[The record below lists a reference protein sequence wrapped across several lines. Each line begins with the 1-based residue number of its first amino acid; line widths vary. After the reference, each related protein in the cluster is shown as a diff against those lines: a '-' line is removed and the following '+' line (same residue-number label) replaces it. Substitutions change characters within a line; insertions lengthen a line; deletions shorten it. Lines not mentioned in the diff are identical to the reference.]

1 MPNVTPNVG
10 LVDAGPLIALLNP
23 RDHDHAR
30 CVAFL
35 QGFTGNLITTWPV
48 VTEASHMLSPKV
60 NAQIALLKWIE
71 RGALEV
77 RHIDVEAVRL
87 MITYTKKYRDQPM
100 DLADASLVALAVET
114 SITDIVSIDSDFDIY
129 RLPGKGRLKNVL
141 GPAAR
146 SARRSR

>member
-1 MPNVTPNVG
+1 V
-10 LVDAGPLIALLNP
+10 IALLNP
-23 RDHDHAR
+23 RDNEHAR

-35 QGFTGNLITTWPV
+35 QGFTGSLITTWPV
-48 VTEASHMLSPKV
+48 VTEAWHMLSPKV

-77 RHIDVEAVRL
+77 RHIDVEAVRR
-87 MITYTKKYRDQPM
+87 MIVYTEKYRDRPM

-114 SITDIVSIDSDFDIY
+114 SITDIVLIDSDFDIY

-141 GPAAR
+141 G
-146 SARRSR
+146 RSRRV

>member
-1 MPNVTPNVG
+1 MPNVTPNVV

-87 MITYTKKYRDQPM
+87 MIAYTEKYRDRPM
-100 DLADASLVALAVET
+100 DLADASL
-114 SITDIVSIDSDFDIY
+114 VSIDSDFDIY

>member
-30 CVAFL
+30 CV
-35 QGFTGNLITTWPV
+35 

-71 RGALEV
+71 RGALDV